1 MASRTHFS
9 YLLLYNQDK
18 DRTIIKWMPE
28 DNMNSRERVL
38 CTVNHVQP
46 DRTPTDLQAVG
57 EIWDGLKRYF
67 QTKKDEDI
75 LEALEIDC
83 RWVGP
88 HYKGPAPENRPDG
101 TYVGWGGSVL
111 RKVYNKYGAYEE
123 VVKYAAD
130 EAETPEDAERLLK
143 LPYLKDYDFSAVAEA
158 CKKHSHKFILAG
170 FASTFYFPTLVRSME
185 NILVDMAINPELAHH
200 LFKKCVDWHM
210 GYHERLLE
218 AGKGRID
225 AMQIAD
231 DFSTQLGPLMSVDM
245 FREYFKEPIRKFAD
259 MAKSYGA
266 IPYLHCC
273 GSAYKLIHE
282 FIDAGIEI
290 LDPIQTRAANMEPV
304 RLKQEFGSRLTFH
317 GAAETQS
324 ILPSGTPEEVR
335 QNARELVDILGR
347 NGGYILSSCH
357 ALQAD
362 VPIENVLALYDV
374 ANR

>member
-1 MASRTHFS
+1 
-9 YLLLYNQDK
+9 
-18 DRTIIKWMPE
+18 
-28 DNMNSRERVL
+28 MNARERVL
-38 CTVNHVQP
+38 CAVHHVQP

-57 EIWDGLKRYF
+57 EVWDGLRRYF
-67 QTKKDEDI
+67 QTQKDEEI
-75 LEALEIDC
+75 LTALEIDC

-88 HYKGPAPENRPDG
+88 RYRGPAAESRPDG
-101 TYVGWGGSVL
+101 TFTGWGGSVL
-111 RKVYNKYGAYEE
+111 RKVHNKYGSYEE
-123 VVKYAAD
+123 VVKYAVD
-130 EAETPEDAERLLK
+130 EAESPEDVERLLK
-143 LPYLKDYDFSAVAEA
+143 LPDLDNYDFSAVTHA
-158 CKKHSHKFILAG
+158 CRHNGDKFILAG

-185 NILVDMAINPELAHH
+185 NILVDMAINPELAHF

-218 AGKGRID
+218 AGNGRID

-231 DFSTQLGPLMSVDM
+231 DFSTQLNPLMSTDM
-245 FREYFKEPIRKFAD
+245 FREYFKEPMRSFAD

-273 GSAYKLIHE
+273 GSAYKLIQE

-290 LDPIQTRAANMEPV
+290 LDPIQTKAANMEPV
-304 RLKQEFGSRLTFH
+304 RLKKEFGTSLTFH

-335 QNARELVDILGR
+335 QNALELVEVLGKD
-347 NGGYILSSCH
+347 GGYILSSCH

-362 VPIENVLALYDV
+362 VPVENVLALYDV